1 MTESWAKLWG
11 FKIIFIGQRRER
23 RWRRSCQKDREKT
36 RNVIE
41 IKRWGGKINHLT
53 EVLYH
58 LIWETKINEDEKW
71 KSKNRSLSL
80 MAIYYILQKIK
91 FFIEISHRKINLDK
105 ILANQI

>member
-41 IKRWGGKINHLT
+41 IKRWGGGDKPP
-53 EVLYH
+53 YGGP
-58 LIWETKINEDEKW
+58 
-71 KSKNRSLSL
+71 LSSD
-80 MAIYYILQKIK
+80 IG
-91 FFIEISHRKINLDK
+91 DK
-105 ILANQI
+105 DQ